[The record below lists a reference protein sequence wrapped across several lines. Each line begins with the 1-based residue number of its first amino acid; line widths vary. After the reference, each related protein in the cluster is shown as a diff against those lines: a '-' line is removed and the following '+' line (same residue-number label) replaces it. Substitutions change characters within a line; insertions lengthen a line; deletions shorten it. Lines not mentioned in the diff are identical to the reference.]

1 MRYFC
6 QKYQHISTM
15 NKGQRMGYDAGLTL
29 MGMNEKLEN
38 KIDQLNDKIV
48 SQDVEI
54 DNLKY
59 ELEKY
64 KELYEE
70 TETEK
75 DDQYENLSQTIN
87 EQQKE
92 IKILDK
98 SIKLHND
105 LIDLLRKEKQEL
117 YNRARRAEAIAEDER
132 FRICP
137 ICRKDNGYKKLENML
152 KDR

>member
-6 QKYQHISTM
+6 QKYQHLSTM
-15 NKGQRMGYDAGLTL
+15 NKGQMMGNDAGLTL
-29 MGMNEKLEN
+29 MGMNEKLEKEN
-38 KIDQLNDKIV
+38 EK
-48 SQDVEI
+48 
-54 DNLKY
+54 LK
-59 ELEKY
+59 
-64 KELYEE
+64 E
-70 TETEK
+70 TIK
-75 DDQYENLSQTIN
+75 

-92 IKILDK
+92 IDIVLKERREGDEENEKLEKRIKLLEEYN
-98 SIKLHND
+98 KLHND

-137 ICRKDNGYKKLENML
+137 ICCKNNGYKKLENML

>member
-6 QKYQHISTM
+6 QKYQHLSTM
-15 NKGQRMGYDAGLTL
+15 NKGQMMGNDAGLTL
-29 MGMNEKLEN
+29 MGMNEKLEKEN
-38 KIDQLNDKIV
+38 EK
-48 SQDVEI
+48 
-54 DNLKY
+54 LK
-59 ELEKY
+59 
-64 KELYEE
+64 E
-70 TETEK
+70 TIK
-75 DDQYENLSQTIN
+75 

-92 IKILDK
+92 IDIVLKERREGDEENEKLEKRIKLLEEYN
-98 SIKLHND
+98 KLHND

>member
-29 MGMNEKLEN
+29 MGMNEKLEK
-38 KIDQLNDKIV
+38 KIKL
-48 SQDVEI
+48 
-54 DNLKY
+54 
-59 ELEKY
+59 LEEY
-64 KELYEE
+64 
-70 TETEK
+70 
-75 DDQYENLSQTIN
+75 N
-87 EQQKE
+87 
-92 IKILDK
+92 
-98 SIKLHND
+98 KLHND